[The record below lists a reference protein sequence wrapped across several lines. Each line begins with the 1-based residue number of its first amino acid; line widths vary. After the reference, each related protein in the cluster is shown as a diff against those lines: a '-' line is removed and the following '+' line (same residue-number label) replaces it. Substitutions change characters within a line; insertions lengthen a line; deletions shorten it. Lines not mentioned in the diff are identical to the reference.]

1 MKRIST
7 IFTAAF
13 LLISAIAGAQNTF
26 GDIVSFNETVHNFG
40 EVQLADGAVSCSF
53 TVTNISNK
61 PIAILSVVSS
71 CGCTDV
77 DWTKEPLAPGK
88 SGTISATYSN
98 DEGPYPFDK
107 TLTAYFSG
115 MNKPVI
121 LRLRGVAV
129 QKKETIEKS
138 YPIHLGNFALK
149 ETELKCG
156 NLEQG
161 GNMYEEVLV
170 ANIGKSDLKVDF
182 RDVDPD
188 LSIKVSPNPIPA
200 GATARLQFTVKAN
213 RSKWGKNWYYATPV
227 VAGKA
232 QKKLAIWA
240 VTKENFSG
248 MTKAEKD
255 NASRPMFETSTFNF
269 GTVKAG
275 KKVEA
280 TFTVNNKGK
289 SEFKV
294 YKVDSDTKGV
304 TNGAFPVVAAGGK
317 ASWKCSLDTTG
328 FPKGEA
334 LVVLTLIT
342 NSPNRPL
349 VTLFLTGTIE

>member
-7 IFTAAF
+7 ILIALS
-13 LLISAIAGAQNTF
+13 LLISSAAMAQNSF

-40 EVQLADGAVSCSF
+40 EVQLAEGPVSCTF
-53 TVTNISNK
+53 TVTNISDK
-61 PIAILSVVSS
+61 PLAILSVVSS

-77 DWTKEPLAPGK
+77 DWTKAPIAAGK
-88 SGTISATYSN
+88 TGTISATYSN
-98 DEGPYPFDK
+98 DEGAYPFDK

-121 LRLRGVAV
+121 LRLRGVSV
-129 QKKETIEKS
+129 QKKETIEKA
-138 YPIHLGNFALK
+138 YPIHLGSFALK

-170 ANIGKSDLKVDF
+170 ANIGKNPLKVDF
-182 RDVDPD
+182 KDVDPD
-188 LSIKVSPNPIPA
+188 LEIKVSPNPIPA

-213 RSKWGKNWYYATPV
+213 RNRWGKNWYYATPV
-227 VAGKA
+227 VGGKA

-255 NASRPMFETSTFNF
+255 NASRPMFESSTYNF

-280 TFTVNNKGK
+280 SFTVSNKGK

-304 TNGAFPVVAAGGK
+304 TNGAFPVVKAGGK
-317 ASWKCSLDTTG
+317 ATWNATLDTTG
-328 FPKGEA
+328 LPKGEA
-334 LVVLTLIT
+334 LIVLTLIT

-349 VTLFLTGTIE
+349 VTLFLTGMIE